1 MLNYDGLDKNGD
13 QRDHRSTRSVKQKTP
28 HHVVARLRSTYC
40 EKTVN
45 QVSVRVYLR
54 TVRHSHLSLDIF
66 SVLESTSR
74 GQEHQLM
81 NLLSRTHLLY
91 EHKRT
96 PLNMVNRG
104 GMDLIKQSKDALSI
118 YLINIP
124 TLGAQISRQEVE
136 SDNEYSQSY
145 RGIYEQTHSDQRNA
159 RRRGLGYL
167 RGEWH
172 S

>member
-13 QRDHRSTRSVKQKTP
+13 QRDHRSKKSVRQKP
-28 HHVVARLRSTYC
+28 SHHVVECLRSTFC
-40 EKTVN
+40 QKAMN
-45 QVSVRVYLR
+45 QASVEVYLR
-54 TVRHSHLSLDIF
+54 TVRHSYLSLDVF
-66 SVLESTSR
+66 SDLESTSR
-74 GQEHQLM
+74 GIEHQLM
-81 NLLSRTHLLY
+81 HFLSRTHLLY

-124 TLGAQISRQEVE
+124 TLDAQISRQEAE
-136 SDNEYSQSY
+136 SDNEYSQSH